1 LKDEVKV
8 RELAEE
14 WLKISSLS
22 EDSMNSAYI
31 AHFDILGYHELMK
44 ERRPIEI
51 CRLIEKVRILPKL
64 HYYEQSP
71 NDEFTNMI
79 VSYPSSEKRDYE
91 IKSIAFS
98 DNILLS
104 TLNNWRLLLLVMI
117 DIQSALIKEGIFIRG
132 AMVYDKIYH
141 SETLVGGEG
150 LIKAHHLESKVA
162 VYPRIIV
169 DKSYIDEAN
178 AASKFSN
185 SVGLVMDFLKL
196 DFDGNYFLD
205 YLKKIK
211 HENKEIHKNE
221 VNKAIEK
228 YAANDRYKPEV
239 LAKYE
244 WCKTYHDNSV

>member
-1 LKDEVKV
+1 
-8 RELAEE
+8 
-14 WLKISSLS
+14 
-22 EDSMNSAYI
+22 M
-31 AHFDILGYHELMK
+31 
-44 ERRPIEI
+44 
-51 CRLIEKVRILPKL
+51 
-64 HYYEQSP
+64 
-71 NDEFTNMI
+71 
-79 VSYPSSEKRDYE
+79 SYPSSEKRDYE

-228 YAANDRYKPEV
+228 YAANDRYKPEI